1 MSQGITQ
8 SPNSEPQAAP
18 PGVANQLAIENGI
31 EIYKITADWIRFAD
45 AKAAVVLAVAG
56 TLAGL
61 LIPQLKPYLKA
72 VMDREVHPVL
82 GYITLACFGL
92 WFIFVLLSAIYA
104 FLCIVP
110 YRVKGQHPALEHCK
124 HFHGAAIGAEYA
136 PDETKRFIETYKALG
151 PDGVL
156 DEVLAGVLIDAH
168 ISSTKYNHV
177 TMSIKLFFL
186 SSAFGFLFLLLSQF
200 APAG

>member
-1 MSQGITQ
+1 MSHTAEP
-8 SPNSEPQAAP
+8 STSTEPQAP
-18 PGVANQLAIENGI
+18 PAGVVNQLAIENGI

-61 LIPQLKPYLKA
+61 LIPLLKPYLNDVLAGKIEPA
-72 VMDREVHPVL
+72 L
-82 GYITLACFGL
+82 GYTTLACFGL
-92 WFIFVLLSAIYA
+92 WFGIVLLSTVYA

-110 YRVKGQHPALEHCK
+110 YRVKGQHPALDHCK
-124 HFHGAAIGAEYA
+124 HFHAAAISVEYA
-136 PDETKRFIETYKALG
+136 PDQTRRFIETYKSLG

-168 ISSTKYNHV
+168 ISSIKYNHV
-177 TMSIKLFFL
+177 TLSIKLFFL